1 MHESP
6 VYDAIVIGAGL
17 AGLAAGLRLQQS
29 GLQVLILER
38 REVPGG
44 LCGTRMLDGYEFVIA
59 CNDFGTGLE
68 RELSELGVQ
77 VRFKR
82 VRTRFTLEREVYE
95 LPPTGRMMLSL
106 ARHPGDVWR
115 LLRTL
120 KNPALLGQYETLA
133 QLVHGRIRSP
143 DFADF
148 LNSFAYPSSR
158 TPEDLRIDELLAGF
172 SKEYAYGYDQSI
184 IPEGGPG
191 VLVQRMV
198 ERFEALG
205 GKLLLRT
212 ECTGISIRGD
222 LKAVATAGGEYIARQ
237 VVTSEPRWGSFPA
250 DAKPGLALG
259 MIHLAVKKS
268 LPFPQGFHTIT
279 WFPRNVVGWMR
290 SLDEG
295 QMPEAFGFHLFASDL
310 PPKPDYYSINL
321 YLPFPRGVEEFSPEE
336 RQRVERY
343 ALEKA
348 ERLLPGLQAAL
359 LYQRFVSVKEYSQLH
374 GLSCYP
380 VPAFSKTSVHKAPG
394 YDPARD
400 VFHVG
405 NSVHPPG
412 EHAGAAVLSAR
423 LAAKAVLRRVR
434 T

>member
-1 MHESP
+1 M
-6 VYDAIVIGAGL
+6 YDAIIIGAGL
-17 AGLAAGLRLQQS
+17 AGLAAGLRLQRG
-29 GLQVLILER
+29 GLRVLVVER
-38 REVPGG
+38 RDVPGG

-68 RELSELGVQ
+68 RELNELGVPI
-77 VRFKR
+77 RFKR
-82 VRTRFTLEREVYE
+82 VRTRFTLERAVYE
-95 LPPTGRMMLSL
+95 LPPTGRMMLTL
-106 ARHPGDVWR
+106 ARYPLDVWR
-115 LLRTL
+115 LMRSL

-133 QLVHGRIRSP
+133 QFVRGRIRSP

-148 LNSFAYPSSR
+148 LNAFAYPYSR
-158 TPEDLRIDELLAGF
+158 TPEELRLDELLVGF
-172 SKEYAYGYDQSI
+172 SPEYAYGYDQSI

-205 GKLLLRT
+205 GKLLLGT
-212 ECTGISIRGD
+212 ECTGLSSRGD
-222 LKAVATAGGEYIARQ
+222 LKAVATARGEHLARQ
-237 VVTSEPRWGSFPA
+237 VITSEPRWSSFPV
-250 DAKPGLALG
+250 DARPGLALG

-268 LPFPQGFHTIT
+268 LPFPEGFHTLT
-279 WFPRNVVGWMR
+279 WFPRDVVGWMR

-295 QMPEAFGFHLFASDL
+295 RMPEAFGFHLFASDL

-348 ERLLPGLQAAL
+348 ERLLPGIQSAL
-359 LYQRFVSVKEYSQLH
+359 LYKRFVSVEEYRQLH

-380 VPAFSKTSVHKAPG
+380 VHAFSKKGIHKAKG
-394 YDPARD
+394 YDSERD

-423 LAAKAVLRRVR
+423 IAAEAVLQKAR

>member
-1 MHESP
+1 MNDSP
-6 VYDAIVIGAGL
+6 VYDTIVIGAGL
-17 AGLAAGLRLQQS
+17 AGLAAGLRLQQG
-29 GLQVLILER
+29 GLRVLLLER
-38 REVPGG
+38 RGVPGG
-44 LCGTRMLDGYEFVIA
+44 LCGTRMLDGYEFVIG

-68 RELSELGVQ
+68 RELNELGVS

-82 VRTRFTLEREVYE
+82 IRTRFTVEREVYE
-95 LPPTGRMMLSL
+95 LPPTGRMMLAL
-106 ARHPGDVWR
+106 ARHPLDFWR
-115 LLRTL
+115 LMRSL

-133 QLVHGRIRSP
+133 QFVRGRIRSQG
-143 DFADF
+143 FADF
-148 LNSFAYPSSR
+148 LNSFAYPYSR
-158 TPEDLRIDELLAGF
+158 TPEDLRLDELLVGF
-172 SKEYAYGYDQSI
+172 SPEYAYGYDQSI

-212 ECTGISIRGD
+212 ECTGISTRGD
-222 LKAVATAGGEYIARQ
+222 LKAVATASGEHVARQ
-237 VVTSEPRWGSFPA
+237 IITSEPRWSSFPA

-268 LPFPQGFHTIT
+268 LPFPEGFHTLT
-279 WFPRNVVGWMR
+279 WFPSNVLGWMR

-310 PPKPDYYSINL
+310 PPKPDSYSINL
-321 YLPFPRGVEEFSPEE
+321 YLPFPRRVEEFSPEQ

-348 ERLLPGLQAAL
+348 ERLLPGIQAAI
-359 LYQRFVSVKEYSQLH
+359 LYKRFVSVSEYRQLH

-380 VPAFSKTSVHKAPG
+380 VPAFSKTGIHTAKG
-394 YDPARD
+394 YDPERD
-400 VFHVG
+400 VFHIG

-412 EHAGAAVLSAR
+412 GHAGAAVLSAR
-423 LAAKAVLRRVR
+423 IAAEAVLSRARS
-434 T
+434 